1 MSIPK
6 NILENSFNA
15 KSQCCGCEA
24 CVQVCAKNAIKMQE
38 DKEGFLYPKIDD
50 TLCVECGLCEK
61 VCQYINPV
69 NKNTE
74 PQNAFGGHINDA
86 EVLNESTSGGAFS
99 AIADIWCDDNYV
111 ILGAEADGLKIRH
124 SFITDKK
131 DLYKFRRSKYS
142 QSVIGNAYKD
152 CKKFLSEGK
161 KVLFSGTPCQIAGL
175 KAFLKEKEFEQ
186 LLTIEVI
193 CEGVPSPLFVRKLDD
208 KISKEK
214 NGSINSLDYRYKDG
228 NKWDYEVMNIS
239 YSSLHNPASG
249 TIKCDRWFNPFWS
262 IWLNHLMSRP
272 SCYKCLYTTSNRMAD
287 ISLGDLWGVHIYC
300 PDLYN
305 GDRGASLIVTN
316 TDKGK
321 KIAENI
327 LKENF
332 IGRELDF
339 SQALKYQGPM
349 RKSIAEN
356 PKREDFM
363 QDLKTMDYDSLC
375 KKWAKR
381 PSLKLLISKYV
392 FGTNRQK
399 VWWWNF
405 KKKFKKQ

>member
-1 MSIPK
+1 
-6 NILENSFNA
+6 
-15 KSQCCGCEA
+15 
-24 CVQVCAKNAIKMQE
+24 
-38 DKEGFLYPKIDD
+38 
-50 TLCVECGLCEK
+50 
-61 VCQYINPV
+61 
-69 NKNTE
+69 
-74 PQNAFGGHINDA
+74 
-86 EVLNESTSGGAFS
+86 
-99 AIADIWCDDNYV
+99 
-111 ILGAEADGLKIRH
+111 
-124 SFITDKK
+124 
-131 DLYKFRRSKYS
+131 
-142 QSVIGNAYKD
+142 
-152 CKKFLSEGK
+152 
-161 KVLFSGTPCQIAGL
+161 
-175 KAFLKEKEFEQ
+175 
-186 LLTIEVI
+186 
-193 CEGVPSPLFVRKLDD
+193 
-208 KISKEK
+208 
-214 NGSINSLDYRYKDG
+214 
-228 NKWDYEVMNIS
+228 
-239 YSSLHNPASG
+239 
-249 TIKCDRWFNPFWS
+249 
-262 IWLNHLMSRP
+262 MSRP
-272 SCYKCLYTTSNRMAD
+272 SCYKCLYTTSNRVAD

-305 GDRGASLIVTN
+305 GDRGASLIITN

-332 IGRELDF
+332 IGRELYF

-405 KKKFKKQ
+405 KKKFKNK